1 MNHYP
6 HHIGDF
12 DSETLHLTFVER
24 ALYRELRDL
33 YFKTERALLADVQKL
48 ARRVRA
54 TTDEL
59 RTALDGLLEEF
70 FVLQDDGWH
79 NSYCD
84 AQIAAYHQKQEQ
96 QVAAGRASAA
106 ARSKSKD
113 PADKGS
119 KGGGGG
125 RTRVMPPL
133 DEDKPDGSTGVE
145 RPLNDRLTN
154 QNQNQNQNQT
164 NTPQPPAGGV
174 GDGMAIA
181 SELQSYFPEH
191 RRTRLAEV
199 ADMVTDLVA
208 AGTVSAHDLLAAAA
222 KQSATLGKDGGK
234 ACPAVIR
241 WLRESRWL
249 DAKADTVNGGGVP
262 SDWASTRS
270 GVEAMG
276 ERLGLGCWDEE
287 QDRLFSDYEARVM
300 RILGQGQVAAT

>member
-12 DSETLHLTFVER
+12 NTETLHLTFVER
-24 ALYRELRDL
+24 ALYRELRDV
-33 YFKTERALLADVQKL
+33 YFLTELPLMADTQKL

-59 RTALDGLLEEF
+59 RAALDGLLEEF

-79 NSYCD
+79 NRYCD
-84 AQIAAYHQKQEQ
+84 EQIAAYHKKHEQ
-96 QVAAGRASAA
+96 QVAAGMASVA

-119 KGGGGG
+119 KGGGGS
-125 RTRVMPPL
+125 RTPVMPPL
-133 DEDKPDGSTGVE
+133 DENKPDGSAGVE
-145 RPLNDRLTN
+145 RPLNDRSTN

-164 NTPQPPAGGV
+164 NTPQPPAGGE

-181 SELQSYFPEH
+181 SELQSYFPEQ
-191 RRTRLAEV
+191 RRTRIAEV
-199 ADMVTDLVA
+199 ADMVADLVA
-208 AGTVSAHDLLAAAA
+208 AGTVSAQDLLAAAA
-222 KQSATLGKDGGK
+222 KQSAALGKDGGK

-249 DAKADTVNGGGVP
+249 DVP
-262 SDWASTRS
+262 LTTSSGDSIPADWASSRS

-276 ERLGLGCWDEE
+276 VRLGLGPWDESV
-287 QDRLFSDYEARVM
+287 DRLFGDYEARVL
-300 RILGQGQVAAT
+300 RILGQKEAVQR